1 MNEQRPWF
9 KAKTYGWGWG
19 PALTWQ
25 GWAVYATFVV
35 LSVAWALWRPP
46 VFHPLAFFAGLGVL
60 TALLVAICWTK
71 GEKPRWR
78 WGRP

>member
-1 MNEQRPWF
+1 MSDVRPWF

-25 GWAVYATFVV
+25 GWVTYAIYAGLLVTIAMLFPPGRA
-35 LSVAWALWRPP
+35 LALFLSSVAILSAAL
-46 VFHPLAFFAGLGVL
+46 FGVC
-60 TALLVAICWTK
+60 LLK

-78 WGRP
+78 WGR